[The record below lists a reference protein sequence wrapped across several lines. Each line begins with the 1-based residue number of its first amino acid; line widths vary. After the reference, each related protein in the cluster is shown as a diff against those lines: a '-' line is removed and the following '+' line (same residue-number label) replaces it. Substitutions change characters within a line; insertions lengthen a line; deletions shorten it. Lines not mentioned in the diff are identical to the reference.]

1 VESPAIVSL
10 YRGIIMAYVPINKQL
25 SDINIMLKKERYLAE
40 KEQCRA
46 KKVIYQ
52 KGNNLQ

>member
-25 SDINIMLKKERYLAE
+25 SDINIMLEKERYLTE
-40 KEQCRA
+40 KEQCQA
-46 KKVIYQ
+46 KKAMYQ